1 MARHFLRLRRGDNGP
16 VFFRL
21 LDAAGAPLNLS
32 YSVIVWRIMA
42 GGQELL
48 RAETPSERLE
58 LIAPALGLVE
68 WRPRLTDT
76 RALPLGQEAT
86 GEIERRI
93 GGQQTSLATFTL
105 SVTEGANDDGG

>member
-21 LDAAGAPLNLS
+21 LSAAGTPLDLS
-32 YSVIVWRIMA
+32 GSVIVWRVTA
-42 GGQELL
+42 GGLEVL
-48 RAETPSERLE
+48 RAATPSERLD
-58 LIAPALGLVE
+58 LIEPALGLVA
-68 WRPRLTDT
+68 WRPTLADT

-93 GGQQTSLATFTL
+93 GGEQTSLATFTL
-105 SVTEGANDDGG
+105 SVTEGANDDAG